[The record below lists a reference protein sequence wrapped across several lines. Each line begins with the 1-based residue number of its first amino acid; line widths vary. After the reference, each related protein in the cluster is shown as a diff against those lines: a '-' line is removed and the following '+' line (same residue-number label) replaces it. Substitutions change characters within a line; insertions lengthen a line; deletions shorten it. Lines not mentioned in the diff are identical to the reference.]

1 MIGAILGDII
11 GSCHE
16 FTKTKTKDFE
26 LLNPKKNFITDDTL
40 MTIAVS
46 KAVLEASND
55 FEKLEVCAKKQLL
68 DIGRRYPNGYGRLFN
83 QWLKSDD
90 PKPYESYGNG
100 AAMRISACGF
110 AYDTLEDVKQASF
123 RVTKVT
129 HDHFEGLKA
138 AEAIA
143 VAIYHLRKG
152 ATKYQLRDY
161 MRKYYS
167 IYFTLDEIR
176 DRYSFKEE
184 ARYTVPPAIVA
195 FLESTN
201 FEDAI
206 RNAISL
212 GGDADTLAAITGSL
226 AEAYYGVP
234 KELIEK
240 VESYVI
246 EKELIQIIHQFTAK
260 YSTKISVDNLYDKP
274 LIHRFSYNI
283 G

>member
-1 MIGAILGDII
+1 MIGAILGDVI
-11 GSCHE
+11 GSRHE

-26 LLNPKKNFITDDTL
+26 LLNPKYNFITDDTL

-55 FEKLEVCAKKQLL
+55 FEKLEVSAKKHVL

-90 PKPYESYGNG
+90 PKPYQSYGNG

-110 AYDTLEDVKQASF
+110 AYDTLEEVKHASF
-123 RVTKVT
+123 RVTKIT
-129 HDHFEGLKA
+129 HNHFEGLKA

-167 IYFTLDEIR
+167 CDFTLDEIR
-176 DRYSFKEE
+176 DRYYFTEE
-184 ARYTVPPAIVA
+184 AKSTVPPAIVA

-206 RNAISL
+206 RNAVSL

-234 KELIEK
+234 KELVKK

-246 EKELIQIIHQFTAK
+246 EQELIQIIHQFTAK
-260 YSTKISVDNLYDKP
+260 YPTKISASKLYDKP
-274 LIHRFSYNI
+274 LIYHFSNKI